1 MSTARSFQTTVVLAI
16 AFTSSA
22 VLAKT
27 QKTSDDQTPKIPRV
41 KVRVKVLDPDG
52 EPVEGA
58 QVTPSGLRSRS
69 EPGSHWTWM
78 EKSHGPL
85 PKVRTNAEGIA
96 ELSYPKFVTEKLE
109 TGQVT
114 WLVDHV
120 DYVVFNG
127 DRSVDEELA
136 EIKLKGGYRIATTAI
151 NSESKAA
158 IKTDLYAAMGGDWGS
173 QWKVRKGGILTSRVF
188 DRTQAAMRV
197 IHLPADGPALFS
209 DLQMIVP
216 EEGQN
221 RVFLRDVELKPGT
234 VVAGMLD
241 KSVPRPVTNGKV
253 ILVVVVPGLPSPDAD
268 SWNGRGP
275 SWNWSSSAKV
285 KADGSFRFDSLPR
298 GDVSQMIA
306 VCDGWVS
313 KLPDGPKLKK
323 KFPDLVTRD
332 ISPGMR
338 WPQLFKLAGEKIEP
352 TIAMEPT
359 VNCEVLVQDPDG
371 NPLSDAQVMMWPN
384 QIFFAWGSQVLGQ
397 QTDFAMM
404 LRKARE
410 GVDLR
415 EMFLKNRKIDYEVT
429 TDKNGLAVISNLPAP
444 GTQGVAVL
452 HKRFEQAIQ
461 GRDRQTT
468 VELEQGKIAKVTVK
482 LQPKGTETIGAGD

>member
-1 MSTARSFQTTVVLAI
+1 MITARFMQTSAILAI
-16 AFTSSA
+16 ALTSSA

-27 QKTSDDQTPKIPRV
+27 QETSDDEAPKIPRV
-41 KVRVKVLDPDG
+41 KIRVKVLDPDG

-58 QVTPSGLRSRS
+58 QVTPFGLRSRS
-69 EPGSHWTWM
+69 EPGSHWSWI
-78 EKSHGPL
+78 EKFHGPL
-85 PKVRTNAEGIA
+85 PKARTNAQGIA

-114 WLVDHV
+114 LVVDHE
-120 DYVVFNG
+120 DYVVFSD
-127 DRSVDEELA
+127 DRSVDDELA

-173 QWKVRKGGILTSRVF
+173 RWKVRKGGILTSQVF

-197 IHLPADGPALFS
+197 IHLPADGPVLFS

-221 RVFLRDVELKPGT
+221 RVFLRNVELKPGT
-234 VVAGMLD
+234 VVTGTLD
-241 KSVPRPVTNGKV
+241 KSVPRPVKNGKV
-253 ILVVVVPGLPSPDAD
+253 ILVVVVPGLPSPNAD

-275 SWNWSSSAKV
+275 SWNWSASAKV

-298 GDVSQMIA
+298 GDVAQMIA

-323 KFPDLVTRD
+323 KFPDLVTRN

-338 WPQLFKLAGEKIEP
+338 WPQLFKLAGDEIEP

-359 VNCEVLVQDPDG
+359 VSCEVLVQDPDG
-371 NPLSDAQVMMWPN
+371 NPLPDAQVVMWPN
-384 QIFFAWGSQVLGQ
+384 QSFFARGSQLLGQ

-415 EMFLKNRKIDYEVT
+415 EMFFKNRKIDYEVM
-429 TDKNGLAVISNLPAP
+429 TDKNGLAVIKNLPAP
-444 GTQGVAVL
+444 GSEGVAVL

-461 GRDRQTT
+461 GRGRQTT
-468 VELEQGKIAKVTVK
+468 VALEPGKTTKVTVR